1 MLGAIVAQDWDEA
14 AAQTVDSDW
23 CGQVGKG
30 YHSNGDPKRCTD
42 TELGKA
48 GCPAADSFSNR
59 PEGAA
64 ATEFDERGSLAADV
78 VNDPAGAVAE
88 LGESLYDAYS
98 ATTEDVAN
106 LLSSGGQSVIEVMGL
121 AADSFT
127 GAFSW
132 FHDMW
137 GVTTADPERRRLDEA
152 EWCIPSGR
160 RLSSRVPRCRRSRAR
175 RCSCT

>member
-1 MLGAIVAQDWDEA
+1 M
-14 AAQTVDSDW
+14 
-23 CGQVGKG
+23 
-30 YHSNGDPKRCTD
+30 HSGRDPSLSR
-42 TELGKA
+42 
-48 GCPAADSFSNR
+48 R
-59 PEGAA
+59 
-64 ATEFDERGSLAADV
+64 ERGALAADV

-88 LGESLYDAYS
+88 LGESMYDAYS

-127 GAFSW
+127 GALSW

-160 RLSSRVPRCRRSRAR
+160 RLSESSAEVASAPLSAKQ
-175 RCSCT
+175 TAAMHEAEQLN